1 MNLEITNPPSED
13 KKFTIFDETLEDIDV
28 TKITNLIDKISK
40 NLPLEGLQEEEEI
53 NYEKGIESTTIEE
66 TRTEES
72 YPLFV
77 DGSFKLS
84 IRTFLNNPKNK
95 PIKDLFDRIKN
106 EIQKIYRGYIRL
118 ENKLYEKINYM
129 MKFADSENN
138 KPLEIISKLKEI
150 YEILLETKRFILH
163 YYHRNLSCLQKLF
176 IIIDD
181 KLSNMFNVKS
191 ISLYYILKI
200 FDLPNNEL
208 SYMLMFKIID
218 EESCILKNLTNRL
231 IDQINGNNSVSVRS
245 SKIDSPNTQCL
256 ITEDSVAEDAINN
269 LAEDYKEKIINVLI
283 YIDSYEIFRAK
294 YPNKFLYTR
303 GNYIL
308 DSNKYLNDAKE
319 EDEDNNNNDDSLPIN
334 SLMDEEVIIKKFIK
348 KEIIEKFLEN
358 YKNKLRKSYK
368 RNEKLIL
375 IHSIQFYLV
384 AVLML
389 FGYRNF
395 KSGLLEF
402 ALFNLGKIISKIIFN
417 KLLMKQGKMKITLIF
432 SNLLLIISLFLPL
445 INNIT
450 EKSEE
455 NNEINST
462 ILISR
467 LLAGFSY
474 AKNIE
479 SRFLLNYVPKLIMY
493 KTIKKYFFL
502 RYLSLFIGFCLNS
515 SLYFCLK
522 KLDDILAGTSENN
535 YDKINQIE
543 IIYATL
549 STIILFFNII
559 LFKEPRYEDLQKSS
573 SEKISENPTAKDNK
587 EETKTIFSY
596 GKAKFISFGEKKKA
610 QLLEETLKINS
621 DNRNY
626 EGTNQIFNTLSNLML
641 DEYKN
646 SKSLTNK
653 VTLGFN
659 LLLLFTTIINIIIFY
674 FQPIIN
680 ENNIKGN
687 KGKNEE
693 IQICFIFGIPFFIG
707 YIVSLFEIKNCCN
720 ISKNISKLKM
730 VVLIFFIIEICL
742 STLFFFLEKLVRSGI
757 KHFDIILNAY
767 QSLLLLFNILIE
779 TLSIK
784 VMVKL
789 IPIEKKHCS
798 MNIDNF
804 FDIFESIIRFLT
816 LVGLFLINDY
826 NFLKDKNYYRLLILS
841 CYLICVIVFINQ
853 ILQKKQ
859 NALTK
864 VMNKITFET

>member
-1 MNLEITNPPSED
+1 MNLEITNPPSEE
-13 KKFTIFDETLEDIDV
+13 KKFTIFEETLEDIDA

-40 NLPLEGLQEEEEI
+40 NLPLDGLQEEEEI

-66 TRTEES
+66 SKTEDLF
-72 YPLFV
+72 PLFV

-84 IRTFLNNPKNK
+84 IRTFLSNQKNK
-95 PIKDLFDRIKN
+95 PLKDLFDKIKN

-138 KPLEIISKLKEI
+138 KPLEITSKLKEI

-176 IIIDD
+176 AIIDN

-191 ISLYYILKI
+191 ISLFYVLKI

-218 EESCILKNLTNRL
+218 EESCILKNLTYRL
-231 IDQINGNNSVSVRS
+231 FDQINEDNSEPKAT
-245 SKIDSPNTQCL
+245 SKMDSPGTQCL
-256 ITEDSVAEDAINN
+256 IAEDPAQKDAIIN
-269 LAEDYKEKIINVLI
+269 LAEDYKEKILNAIS
-283 YIDSYEIFRAK
+283 YIDAYQIFRAK

-308 DSNKYLNDAKE
+308 DSNKFLNEAKE
-319 EDEDNNNNDDSLPIN
+319 EDEDNNNEDSLPIN

-348 KEIIEKFLEN
+348 KETIEIFLEN
-358 YKNKLRKSYK
+358 YRNKLRKSYK
-368 RNEKLIL
+368 RNERLIF
-375 IHSIQFYLV
+375 IHSIQFNIILV
-384 AVLML
+384 LVL

-395 KSGLLEF
+395 RSGLVEF
-402 ALFNLGKIISKIIFN
+402 ALFNLGKIISKIVFN
-417 KLLMKQGKMKITLIF
+417 KLLMKQGRMKSTLIF
-432 SNLLLIISLFLPL
+432 SNFLLIVSLFIPIFKNITEDNNSTEKNE
-445 INNIT
+445 INNI
-450 EKSEE
+450 
-455 NNEINST
+455 

-502 RYLSLFIGFCLNS
+502 RYLSLFIGFGLS
-515 SLYFCLK
+515 SLLFFSLTKINGHFLK
-522 KLDDILAGTSENN
+522 KTN
-535 YDKINQIE
+535 YDTINQIE
-543 IIYATL
+543 VIYAII
-549 STIILFFNII
+549 SIIILFLNII
-559 LFKEPRYEDLQKSS
+559 LFKEPRYEDLQKSADKT
-573 SEKISENPTAKDNK
+573 SEKSSTKNDK

-626 EGTNQIFNTLSNLML
+626 EGTNQIFNTLSSLML

-659 LLLLFTTIINIIIFY
+659 LLFLFLTIINIIIVF

-680 ENNIKGN
+680 KNNIKD
-687 KGKNEE
+687 KDGKNEE
-693 IQICFIFGIPFFIG
+693 IQICFILGFPFFIG
-707 YIVSLFEIKNCCN
+707 YILSLFDIKNCCKSLN
-720 ISKNISKLKM
+720 NVTKLNTL
-730 VVLIFFIIEICL
+730 VLILFIIEICL
-742 STLFFFLEKLVRSGI
+742 STFFFFFETIVHKQN
-757 KHFDIILNAY
+757 HFDIFLNAY
-767 QSLLLLFNILIE
+767 QALILLFNILIE
-779 TLSIK
+779 MIGVK

-804 FDIFESIIRFLT
+804 FDIFESFTKTFI
-816 LVGLFLINDY
+816 LVVLFLIND
-826 NFLKDKNYYRLLILS
+826 NADLKDEKYYRVLILL
-841 CYLICVIVFINQ
+841 CYMLCVIIFSIQ
-853 ILQKKQ
+853 ILKKKQ
-859 NALTK
+859 SALTK
-864 VMNKITFET
+864 IMNKITFET

>member
-1 MNLEITNPPSED
+1 MNIEITNPHSED

-28 TKITNLIDKISK
+28 IKITNLIDKISK
-40 NLPLEGLQEEEEI
+40 NLPLDGLQEEEEI
-53 NYEKGIESTTIEE
+53 NYEKGIESTIIEE
-66 TRTEES
+66 SKTEES
-72 YPLFV
+72 FPLFI

-84 IRTFLNNPKNK
+84 IKSFLNNQKNK
-95 PIKDLFDRIKN
+95 PIKELYDRIKS

-348 KEIIEKFLEN
+348 KEIIEEFLDN
-358 YKNKLRKSYK
+358 YRNKLAGSYK

-375 IHSIQFYLV
+375 IHSIQFYIISALV
-384 AVLML
+384 L

-395 KSGLLEF
+395 KSGLMEI

-417 KLLMKQGKMKITLIF
+417 KLLMKQSRMKSTLIF
-432 SNLLLIISLFLPL
+432 SNFLLIISLFLPFIGNI
-445 INNIT
+445 INDST
-450 EKSEE
+450 A
-455 NNEINST
+455 NNEINNI

-467 LLAGFSY
+467 LLSGFSY

-493 KTIKKYFFL
+493 KLIKKYFFL
-502 RYLSLFIGFCLNS
+502 RYLSLFIGLCLNS
-515 SLYFCLK
+515 LLYFVLK
-522 KLDDILAGTSENN
+522 YNEN
-535 YDKINQIE
+535 YDTINQIE
-543 IIYATL
+543 IIYAII
-549 STIILFFNII
+549 SIIILFLNIF
-559 LFKEPRYEDLQKSS
+559 LFREPRYEDLQKTSD
-573 SEKISENPTAKDNK
+573 KISEKATAKNDK

-659 LLLLFTTIINIIIFY
+659 LLFLLITIINIIIIF

-680 ENNIKGN
+680 ENNTNDNIREN
-687 KGKNEE
+687 KE
-693 IQICFIFGIPFFIG
+693 IQICFIFSVPFFIA
-707 YIVSLFEIKNCCN
+707 YIISLI
-720 ISKNISKLKM
+720 KLKKCCKITKN
-730 VVLIFFIIEICL
+730 VSTSNILVLIFFILEICL
-742 STLFFFLEKLVRSGI
+742 SIFFFFFEKLVK
-757 KHFDIILNAY
+757 KHLEVFLNVY
-767 QSLLLLFNILIE
+767 MSLILLFNILIE
-779 TLSIK
+779 MISIK
-784 VMVKL
+784 VMIKL

-804 FDIFESIIRFLT
+804 FDIFESFIRFLT
-816 LVGLFLINDY
+816 LVGLFFINDY
-826 NFLKDKNYYRLLILS
+826 NNLKDKIYYKIFILL
-841 CYLICVIVFINQ
+841 CYMICVIVFVTQ
-853 ILQKKQ
+853 IFKKKQ
-859 NALTK
+859 SALTK
-864 VMNKITFET
+864 IMNKITFEN